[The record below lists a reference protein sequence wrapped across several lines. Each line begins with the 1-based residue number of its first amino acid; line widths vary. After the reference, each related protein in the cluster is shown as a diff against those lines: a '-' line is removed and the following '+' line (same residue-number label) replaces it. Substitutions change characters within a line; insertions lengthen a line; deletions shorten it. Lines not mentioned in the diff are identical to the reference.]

1 MNTYALIILLLLS
14 TFSQA
19 QHPGQQ
25 TIKNNLPLLR
35 LEEVHEQVLSNNYGI
50 RIARNDSAALAI
62 EKVFIK
68 EASLPR
74 LNANTGL
81 VFNNNDQYQKFN
93 DGAVRERKGI
103 QSDNTSAALALN
115 WPIFNGLRVYATR
128 EKAAALQ
135 QLGEL
140 NLRNSILNTI
150 AQASNS
156 YYAIVQ
162 QKQQLKAI
170 EEQIQI
176 NQERVKLAEYK
187 LSIGTGTKPDVLQS
201 KVDLNAQKAAQL
213 EQSFTLQQLKNELNT
228 LMGQS
233 TSNEFDV
240 TDSIPFKP
248 TLSLLGLQEK
258 IDRTNLQLL
267 VAQKNIS
274 IAASTLK
281 EQKADR
287 WPAINFNSTYNFNL
301 LDNKA
306 VVNPFQPLF
315 SRNKGFNYGLT
326 ASIPL
331 FNNGVVRRN
340 IQNAQLNL
348 KREQLVLDNQKQE
361 INLALV
367 QAYNQYQAAQQLLR
381 LEEENIIL
389 ARENVQIVF
398 DVYRLNSTTLIQ
410 LKEAQKSLQDGF
422 TRLIRARY
430 QTKQAETELLRLKGE
445 LLQ

>member
-1 MNTYALIILLLLS
+1 MNKYALIFVIV
-14 TFSQA
+14 FSGICHA
-19 QHPGQQ
+19 QTTNQ
-25 TIKNNLPLLR
+25 TKATNKLPLLR
-35 LEEVHEQVLSNNYGI
+35 LEDVLEQVLANNYGI

-62 EKVFIK
+62 EKSFSKAAYFPRVN
-68 EASLPR
+68 AS
-74 LNANTGL
+74 TGL

-93 DGAVRERKGI
+93 DGAIRERKGI

-115 WPIFNGLRVYATR
+115 WPIFNGLRIYATR
-128 EKAAALQ
+128 ERAAALQ
-135 QLGEL
+135 QLGAL
-140 NLRNSILNTI
+140 NLRNNLLNTI

-156 YYAIVQ
+156 YYGIVQ
-162 QKQQLKAI
+162 QKQQIIAI

-187 LSIGTGTKPDVLQS
+187 LSIGAGTKPDLLQS

-213 EQSFTLQQLKNELNT
+213 EQAFTLQQLKNDLNT

-233 TSNEFDV
+233 TTYEFDV

-248 TLSLLGLQEK
+248 TLSLLELQQQLEK
-258 IDRTNLQLL
+258 NNPQLL
-267 VAQKNIS
+267 VAKNN
-274 IAASTLK
+274 IAIAQYTLK
-281 EQKADR
+281 EQKAER
-287 WPAINFNSTYNFNL
+287 WPTINFNSTYNFNS

-331 FNNGVVRRN
+331 FNNGTVRRN
-340 IQNAQLNL
+340 IQNATLNL
-348 KREQLVLDNQKQE
+348 KREQLVLDNQKLQ
-361 INLALV
+361 INLALI

-381 LEEENIIL
+381 LEEENIVL

-398 DVYRLNSTTLIQ
+398 NVYRLNSTTLIQ
-410 LKEAQKSLQDGF
+410 LKEAQKSLQDAF
-422 TRLIRARY
+422 TRLIRARF
-430 QTKQAETELLRLKGE
+430 QAKQAETELLRLKGE
-445 LLQ
+445 LL

>member
-1 MNTYALIILLLLS
+1 MNKYALIFVIV
-14 TFSQA
+14 FSGICHA
-19 QHPGQQ
+19 QTTNQ
-25 TIKNNLPLLR
+25 TKATNKLPLLR
-35 LEEVHEQVLSNNYGI
+35 LEDVLEQVLANNYGI

-62 EKVFIK
+62 EKSFSKAAYFPRVN
-68 EASLPR
+68 AS
-74 LNANTGL
+74 TGL

-93 DGAVRERKGI
+93 DGAIRERKGI

-115 WPIFNGLRVYATR
+115 WPIFNGLRIYATR
-128 EKAAALQ
+128 ERAAALQ
-135 QLGEL
+135 QLGAL
-140 NLRNSILNTI
+140 NLRNNLLNTI

-156 YYAIVQ
+156 YYGIVQ
-162 QKQQLKAI
+162 QKQQIIAI

-187 LSIGTGTKPDVLQS
+187 LSIGAGTKPDLLQS

-213 EQSFTLQQLKNELNT
+213 EQAFTLQQLKNDLNT

-233 TSNEFDV
+233 TTYEFDV

-248 TLSLLGLQEK
+248 TLSLLELQQQLEK
-258 IDRTNLQLL
+258 NNPQLL
-267 VAQKNIS
+267 AAKNNIAIAQY
-274 IAASTLK
+274 TLK
-281 EQKADR
+281 EQKAER
-287 WPAINFNSTYNFNL
+287 WPTINFNSTYNFNS

-331 FNNGVVRRN
+331 FNNGTVRRN
-340 IQNAQLNL
+340 IQNATLNL
-348 KREQLVLDNQKQE
+348 KREQLVLDNQKLQ
-361 INLALV
+361 INLALI

-381 LEEENIIL
+381 LEEENIVL

-398 DVYRLNSTTLIQ
+398 NVYRLNSTTLIQ
-410 LKEAQKSLQDGF
+410 LKEAQKSLQDAF
-422 TRLIRARY
+422 TRLIRARF
-430 QTKQAETELLRLKGE
+430 QAKQAETELLRLKGE
-445 LLQ
+445 LL

>member
-1 MNTYALIILLLLS
+1 MNIYGLIILLFLS
-14 TFSQA
+14 AICQ
-19 QHPGQQ
+19 GQGSGQ
-25 TIKNNLPLLR
+25 NSTNQKLPLLR
-35 LEEVHEQVLSNNYGI
+35 LEEVFEQVLSNNYGI

-62 EKVFIK
+62 EKAFSNEVF
-68 EASLPR
+68 LPR

-93 DGAVRERKGI
+93 DGAIRERKGI
-103 QSDNTSAALALN
+103 QSDNTSAAMTLN
-115 WPIFNGLRVYATR
+115 WSIFNGLRVYATR
-128 EKAAALQ
+128 ERAASLQ

-140 NLRNSILNTI
+140 NMRNSLLNTL
-150 AQASNS
+150 AQASNA

-176 NQERVKLAEYK
+176 NRERVKLAEYK
-187 LSIGTGTKPDVLQS
+187 LSIGSGTKPDLLQS

-213 EQSFTLQQLKNELNT
+213 EQSFTLQQLKHELNT

-233 TSNEFDV
+233 TSYEFDV

-248 TLSLLGLQEK
+248 TLSLSTLQEK
-258 IDRTNLQLL
+258 LENSNLQLL
-267 VAQKNIS
+267 VAKKNIS
-274 IAASTLK
+274 IAMSMLK

-315 SRNKGFNYGLT
+315 SRNKGFNYGVT

-348 KREQLVLDNQKQE
+348 KREQLVLDNQKQQ
-361 INLALV
+361 INLALI

-398 DVYRLNSTTLIQ
+398 EVYRLNSTTLIQ
-410 LKEAQKSLQDGF
+410 LKEAQKSLQDAF
-422 TRLIRARY
+422 TRLIRARF
-430 QTKQAETELLRLKGE
+430 QAKQAETELLRLKGE
-445 LLQ
+445 LL

>member
-1 MNTYALIILLLLS
+1 MNIYGLFILLFLS
-14 TFSQA
+14 AFCQGQA
-19 QHPGQQ
+19 PIQKSIPQ
-25 TIKNNLPLLR
+25 KLPLLR
-35 LEEVHEQVLSNNYGI
+35 LEEVFEQVLMNNYGI
-50 RIARNDSAALAI
+50 RIAKNDSAALAI
-62 EKVFIK
+62 EKAYSK
-68 EASLPR
+68 EAFLPR
-74 LNANTGL
+74 LNASTGL

-93 DGAVRERKGI
+93 DGAIRERKGI

-115 WPIFNGLRVYATR
+115 WPIFNGLSVYATR
-128 EKAAALQ
+128 ERAAALQ

-140 NLRNSILNTI
+140 NVRNNVLNTLS
-150 AQASNS
+150 QASNA

-187 LSIGTGTKPDVLQS
+187 LSIGSGTKPDLLQS

-228 LMGQS
+228 LMGLS
-233 TSNEFDV
+233 TTNEFEV

-248 TLSLLGLQEK
+248 TLSLSTLQEK
-258 IDRTNLQLL
+258 LENSNLQIL
-267 VAQKNIS
+267 VAQKNIL
-274 IAASTLK
+274 IARSTLK
-281 EQKADR
+281 VQKAER
-287 WPAINFNSTYNFNL
+287 WPTVNFNSTYNFNL

-315 SRNKGFNYGLT
+315 SRNRGLNYGLT
-326 ASIPL
+326 ANIPL

-340 IQNAQLNL
+340 IQNAQVNL
-348 KREQLVLDNQKQE
+348 KREQLVLESQKQQ

-381 LEEENIIL
+381 LEEENILL

-398 DVYRLNSTTLIQ
+398 EVYRLNSTTLIQ
-410 LKEAQKSLQDGF
+410 LKEAQKSLQDAF
-422 TRLIRARY
+422 TRLIRARF
-430 QTKQAETELLRLKGE
+430 QAKQAETELLRLKGE
-445 LLQ
+445 LL

>member
-1 MNTYALIILLLLS
+1 MNKYALIFVIV
-14 TFSQA
+14 FSGICHA
-19 QHPGQQ
+19 QTTNQ
-25 TIKNNLPLLR
+25 TKATNKLRLLR
-35 LEEVHEQVLSNNYGI
+35 LEDVLEQVLANNYGI

-62 EKVFIK
+62 EKSFSKAAYFPRVN
-68 EASLPR
+68 AS
-74 LNANTGL
+74 TGL

-93 DGAVRERKGI
+93 DGAIRERKGI

-115 WPIFNGLRVYATR
+115 WPIFNGLRIYATR
-128 EKAAALQ
+128 ERAAALQ
-135 QLGEL
+135 QLGAL
-140 NLRNSILNTI
+140 NLRNNLLNTI

-156 YYAIVQ
+156 YYGIVQ
-162 QKQQLKAI
+162 QKQQIIAI

-187 LSIGTGTKPDVLQS
+187 LSIGAGTKPDLLQS

-213 EQSFTLQQLKNELNT
+213 EQAFTLQQLKNDLNT

-233 TSNEFDV
+233 TTYEFDV

-248 TLSLLGLQEK
+248 TLSLLELQQQLEK
-258 IDRTNLQLL
+258 NNPQLL
-267 VAQKNIS
+267 VAKNN
-274 IAASTLK
+274 IAIAQYTLK
-281 EQKADR
+281 EQKAER
-287 WPAINFNSTYNFNL
+287 WPTINFNSTYNFNS

-331 FNNGVVRRN
+331 FNNGTVRRN
-340 IQNAQLNL
+340 IQNATLNL
-348 KREQLVLDNQKQE
+348 KREQLVLDNQKLQ
-361 INLALV
+361 INLALI

-381 LEEENIIL
+381 LEEENIVL

-398 DVYRLNSTTLIQ
+398 NVYRLNSTTLIQ
-410 LKEAQKSLQDGF
+410 LKEAQKSLQDAF
-422 TRLIRARY
+422 TRLIRARF
-430 QTKQAETELLRLKGE
+430 QAKQAETELLRLKGE
-445 LLQ
+445 LL

>member
-1 MNTYALIILLLLS
+1 MNKYALIFVIV
-14 TFSQA
+14 FSGICHA
-19 QHPGQQ
+19 QTTNQ
-25 TIKNNLPLLR
+25 TKATNKLRLLR
-35 LEEVHEQVLSNNYGI
+35 LEDVLEQVLANNYGI

-62 EKVFIK
+62 EKSFSKAAYFPRVN
-68 EASLPR
+68 AS
-74 LNANTGL
+74 TGL

-93 DGAVRERKGI
+93 DGAIRERKGI

-115 WPIFNGLRVYATR
+115 WPIFNGLRIYATR
-128 EKAAALQ
+128 ERAAALQ
-135 QLGEL
+135 QLGAL
-140 NLRNSILNTI
+140 NLRNNLLNTI

-156 YYAIVQ
+156 YYGIVQ
-162 QKQQLKAI
+162 QKQQIIAI

-187 LSIGTGTKPDVLQS
+187 LSIGAGTKPDLLQS

-213 EQSFTLQQLKNELNT
+213 EQAFTLQQLKNDLNT

-233 TSNEFDV
+233 TTYEFDV

-248 TLSLLGLQEK
+248 TLSLLELQQQLEK
-258 IDRTNLQLL
+258 NNPQLL
-267 VAQKNIS
+267 AAKNNIAIAQY
-274 IAASTLK
+274 TLK
-281 EQKADR
+281 EQKAER
-287 WPAINFNSTYNFNL
+287 WPTINFNSTYNFNS

-331 FNNGVVRRN
+331 FNNGTVRRN
-340 IQNAQLNL
+340 IQNATLNL
-348 KREQLVLDNQKQE
+348 KREQLVLDNQKLQ
-361 INLALV
+361 INLALI

-381 LEEENIIL
+381 LEEENIVL

-398 DVYRLNSTTLIQ
+398 NVYRLNSTTLIQ
-410 LKEAQKSLQDGF
+410 LKEAQKSLQDAF
-422 TRLIRARY
+422 TRLIRARF
-430 QTKQAETELLRLKGE
+430 QAKQAETELLRLKGE
-445 LLQ
+445 LL

>member
-1 MNTYALIILLLLS
+1 MNKYALIFVVFFCGIC
-14 TFSQA
+14 QA
-19 QHPGQQ
+19 QTNSQ
-25 TIKNNLPLLR
+25 TKATNKLPLLR
-35 LEEVHEQVLSNNYGI
+35 LEDVIEQVLANNYGI

-62 EKVFIK
+62 QKTFSK
-68 EASLPR
+68 EAYLPR
-74 LNANTGL
+74 LNATTGL

-93 DGAVRERKGI
+93 AGAIRERKGI

-115 WPIFNGLRVYATR
+115 WPIFNGLRIYAPR
-128 EKAAALQ
+128 ERAAALQ
-135 QLGEL
+135 QLGAL
-140 NLRNSILNTI
+140 NLRNNLLNTI

-156 YYAIVQ
+156 YYGIVQ
-162 QKQQLKAI
+162 QKQQIIAI

-187 LSIGTGTKPDVLQS
+187 LSIGAGTKPDLLQS

-213 EQSFTLQQLKNELNT
+213 EQAFTLQQLKNDLNT

-233 TSNEFDV
+233 TTYEFDV

-248 TLSLLGLQEK
+248 TLSLLELQQQLEK
-258 IDRTNLQLL
+258 NNPQLL
-267 VAQKNIS
+267 VAKNN
-274 IAASTLK
+274 IAIAQYTLK
-281 EQKADR
+281 EQKAER
-287 WPAINFNSTYNFNL
+287 WPTINFNSTYNFNS

-331 FNNGVVRRN
+331 FNNGTVRRN
-340 IQNAQLNL
+340 IQNATLNL
-348 KREQLVLDNQKQE
+348 KREQLVLDNQKLQ
-361 INLALV
+361 INLALI

-381 LEEENIIL
+381 LEEENIVL

-398 DVYRLNSTTLIQ
+398 NVYRLNSTTLIQ
-410 LKEAQKSLQDGF
+410 LKEAQKSLQDAF
-422 TRLIRARY
+422 TRLIRARF
-430 QTKQAETELLRLKGE
+430 QAKQAETELLRLKGE
-445 LLQ
+445 LL

>member
-1 MNTYALIILLLLS
+1 MNKYALIFVIV
-14 TFSQA
+14 FSGICHA
-19 QHPGQQ
+19 QTTNQ
-25 TIKNNLPLLR
+25 TKATNKLPLLR
-35 LEEVHEQVLSNNYGI
+35 LEDVLEQVLANNYGI

-62 EKVFIK
+62 EKSFSKAAYFPRVN
-68 EASLPR
+68 AS
-74 LNANTGL
+74 TGL

-93 DGAVRERKGI
+93 DGAIRERKGI

-115 WPIFNGLRVYATR
+115 WPIFNGLRIYATR
-128 EKAAALQ
+128 ERAAALQ
-135 QLGEL
+135 QLGAL
-140 NLRNSILNTI
+140 NLRNNLLNTI

-156 YYAIVQ
+156 YYGIVQ
-162 QKQQLKAI
+162 QKQQIIAI

-187 LSIGTGTKPDVLQS
+187 LSIGAGTKPDLLQS

-213 EQSFTLQQLKNELNT
+213 EQAFTLQQLKNDLNT

-233 TSNEFDV
+233 TIYEFDV

-248 TLSLLGLQEK
+248 TLSLLELQQQLEK
-258 IDRTNLQLL
+258 NNPQLL
-267 VAQKNIS
+267 VAKNN
-274 IAASTLK
+274 IAIAQYTLK
-281 EQKADR
+281 EQKAER
-287 WPAINFNSTYNFNL
+287 WPTINFNSTYNFNS

-331 FNNGVVRRN
+331 FNNGTVRRN
-340 IQNAQLNL
+340 IQNATLNL
-348 KREQLVLDNQKQE
+348 KREQLVLDNQKLQ
-361 INLALV
+361 INLALI

-381 LEEENIIL
+381 LEEENIVL

-398 DVYRLNSTTLIQ
+398 NVYRLNSTTLIQ
-410 LKEAQKSLQDGF
+410 LKEAQKSLQDAF
-422 TRLIRARY
+422 TRLIRARF
-430 QTKQAETELLRLKGE
+430 QAKQAETELLRLKGE
-445 LLQ
+445 LL